1 MQASWWT
8 PTDFTGPLM
17 YAAYYKL
24 TGQPF
29 KLTPDSRFFFGSRPH
44 KKAMAYLTYGLTQ
57 GEGFI
62 VVTGNIGT
70 GKTTLI
76 DHLFSQLDTGK
87 FTAIK
92 VVTTHLEADDFLR
105 MVAAGLGV
113 PHEDTDKATL
123 LNRIEAFLTS
133 SVKAGRRVLLVVDEA
148 QNLPGHSLEE
158 MRMLSNFQLGQN
170 PLLQIYLVGQ
180 PQFRKT
186 LANPDLEQLRQRVV
200 ASHHLEPLDA
210 LQTREYIEHRL
221 RLVNW
226 RNDPSFTDEAY
237 AAIYRKT
244 DGVPRRINLL
254 CERLLLFGSLEEAHV
269 IDHNVVDEVARDLVH
284 EDVRVQP
291 DTPAKQTESV
301 KKKPVARKKRA
312 AYYDYATAKSVARL
326 SKRLSELERRLNGHE
341 YVPPALDKLAPAVDK
356 LTRAVHSLA
365 PAAECFARRNGGS
378 EPRQQEPAGK
388 A

>member
-1 MQASWWT
+1 MY
-8 PTDFTGPLM
+8 TDFYELSS
-17 YAAYYKL
+17 
-24 TGQPF
+24 QPF

-62 VVTGNIGT
+62 VVTGDIGT

-123 LNRIEAFLTS
+123 LKRIEAFLIS

-158 MRMLSNFQLGQN
+158 MRMLSNFQLGQH

-186 LANPDLEQLRQRVV
+186 LASPDMEQLRQRVV
-200 ASHHLEPLDA
+200 ASHHLEPLDT
-210 LQTREYIEHRL
+210 LQTREYIQHRL

-226 RNDPSFTDEAY
+226 QNDPSFTDEAY

-254 CERLLLFGSLEEAHV
+254 CERLLLFGSLEDAHV

-284 EDVRVQP
+284 EDVRAQA
-291 DTPAKQTESV
+291 DTPAKQTNIV
-301 KKKPVARKKRA
+301 KKKPVARKKRTA
-312 AYYDYATAKSVARL
+312 NSDYATAKSVMRL
-326 SKRLSELERRLNGHE
+326 SKRLSELERRLNGQE

-365 PAAECFARRNGGS
+365 PAAERFARRNGDT
-378 EPRQQEPAGK
+378 EPWK
-388 A
+388 